1 MPAGAKR
8 YREMPVMVRLADGT
22 LVDGRV
28 DCAWTDGMS
37 WTVIDY
43 KTDRRE
49 KRNVAQVQ
57 LYGLAL
63 RKATGLPVR
72 GVVLEI

>member
-1 MPAGAKR
+1 
-8 YREMPVMVRLADGT
+8 
-22 LVDGRV
+22 
-28 DCAWTDGMS
+28 TDGES

-49 KRNVAQVQ
+49 KRSVAQVQ

-63 RKATGLPVR
+63 QRATGLPVR
-72 GVVLEI
+72 GIVLEL